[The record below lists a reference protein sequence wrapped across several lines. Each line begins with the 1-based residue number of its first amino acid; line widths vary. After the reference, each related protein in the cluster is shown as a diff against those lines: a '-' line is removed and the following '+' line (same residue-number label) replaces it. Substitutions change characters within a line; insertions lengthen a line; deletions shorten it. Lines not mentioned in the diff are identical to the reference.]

1 MSRSIISFSDR
12 QMKDKSAELSTGS
25 INMKKLGYIKLLAI
39 NVILIAGCNE
49 ASSELTLKNL
59 TTAINKY

>member
-39 NVILIAGCNE
+39 FMRVSL
-49 ASSELTLKNL
+49 
-59 TTAINKY
+59 